1 MKPSPHFTAESL
13 TFLEN
18 WPQALSALSFAQVD
32 IPLSRQDIFAI
43 GTNMFEWYVTFGE
56 TTVDP
61 TSLIQRL
68 DDAIKAFPNGAFV
81 RLGSRSPKDAFVKAE
96 QFRVRSGAEAFTVL
110 TAGSERIYADLQ
122 AALTFEYIPHIFVRE
137 WTDIPKYSEFR
148 CFMRDRQLIGI
159 SQYFYRHE
167 FSEIA
172 DDKGR
177 IRVAIEEFFVK
188 FKAVCHLD
196 TVFFDV
202 FLTVDEDGGYV
213 PRLVEI
219 NPFPG
224 WTDHCLFKDGVFDG
238 SFRSASL

>member
-18 WPQALSALSFAQVD
+18 WPAALSELSIAQVD

-43 GTNMFEWYVTFGE
+43 GTNMLDWFEAFGE

-61 TSLIQRL
+61 TSLIQRV
-68 DDAIKAFPNGAFV
+68 DDAVKAFPNGAFV
-81 RLGSRSPKDAFVKAE
+81 RLGSRSPKDAFVRAE

-137 WTDIPKYSEFR
+137 WTDIPKCSEFR
-148 CFMRDRQLIGI
+148 CFMRDRQLVGI
-159 SQYFYRHE
+159 SQYFYRHQ

-172 DDKGR
+172 DDKNR
-177 IRVAIEEFFVK
+177 IREAIEEFFVK
-188 FKAVCHLD
+188 FKTVCHLD
-196 TVFFDV
+196 TVCFDV
-202 FLTVDEDGGYV
+202 FLTADENSGYV

-224 WTDHCLFKDGVFDG
+224 WTDPCLFKDGVFDG

>member
-1 MKPSPHFTAESL
+1 MKPSLHFTSESL

-18 WPQALSALSFAQVD
+18 WPPALSALSIAQVD
-32 IPLSRQDIFAI
+32 IPLSRNDTFAI
-43 GTNMFEWYVTFGE
+43 GTNMIDWFESFGE

-61 TSLIQRL
+61 SYLIHLL

-81 RLGSRSPKDAFVKAE
+81 RLGSRSPKDAFVRAE

-110 TAGSERIYADLQ
+110 TAGSERIYSDLQ
-122 AALTFEYIPHIFVRE
+122 AALTFEYSPHIFLRE
-137 WTDIPKYSEFR
+137 WTDIPKCSEFR

-159 SQYFYRHE
+159 SQYFYRHH

-172 DDKGR
+172 DDKDR
-177 IRVAIEEFFVK
+177 IREAIKEFFGK
-188 FKAVCHLD
+188 FKTACHLD
-196 TVFFDV
+196 TVCFDV
-202 FLTVDEDGGYV
+202 FLTTDAAGGYV

-219 NPFPG
+219 NPFSD
-224 WTDHCLFKDGVFDG
+224 WTDPCLFKDGVFDG